1 MYFCK
6 TFLSNSY
13 LISGTIVTLHDMEL
27 NLVSSSQ
34 KKPSTLKL
42 FKLFESLRKR
52 ISHNRSLRYKEVI
65 GDLSLT
71 RNRCILFFF
80 FQLQPRMRRL

>member
-42 FKLFESLRKR
+42 FRLFESLRKR
-52 ISHNRSLRYKEVI
+52 LSRNRSLRYKEVT
-65 GDLSLT
+65 GDLSLM
-71 RNRCILFFF
+71 RNRCILFF